1 MHKIELL
8 VFDMAGTVVNEDNV
22 VYKTLQ
28 KAINKYGY
36 ELNLDFVLEHGAGK
50 EKHQAIKDILEAS
63 DYDEIEERSQI
74 IFEVFKKFLKEAYDS
89 LKVTSFEGVE
99 DLLSLIRDT
108 DIQVALNTGYNKETA
123 KKLLRKMDWKKG
135 WQYDVLVTAD
145 HAEKGRPHPD
155 MIVIA
160 MKKLGV
166 TNPAKVLKAGDS
178 IIDIQEGK
186 NAKCGLTIGVTTGAH
201 TREQL
206 QSANPDYVLDSL
218 YELAQILE
226 LK

>member
-36 ELNLDFVLEHGAGK
+36 ELDLDFVLEHGAGK
-50 EKHQAIKDILEAS
+50 EKHQAIKDILAAA
-63 DYDEIEERSQI
+63 DYDEIDERSEVV
-74 IFEVFKKFLKEAYDS
+74 FELFKKFLKEAYNS
-89 LKVTSFEGVE
+89 LKVTSFDGVE
-99 DLLSLIRDT
+99 ELLGKIWDT
-108 DIQVALNTGYNKETA
+108 NIKLALNTGYNKKTA
-123 KKLLRKMDWKKG
+123 KKLLRKMNWKKG
-135 WQYDVLVTAD
+135 VHYDALVTAD
-145 HAEKGRPHPD
+145 DAERGRPHPD

-160 MKKLGV
+160 MEKLGV
-166 TNPAKVLKAGDS
+166 ADPAKVLKAGDS

-186 NAKCGLTIGVTTGAH
+186 NANCGLTIGVTTGAH

-218 YELAQILE
+218 YELTQILE